1 MNLELT
7 EILTS
12 GDRLLEIADTSS
24 PTRKKAIIGYR
35 LNQLRMAD
43 SAFHIDLRHHQDIPP
58 SNASHVLP
66 GVESQGRH
74 GVREDADG

>member
-58 SNASHVLP
+58 SNASHVSD
-66 GVESQGRH
+66 VESQDHR
-74 GVREDADG
+74 GVREDTDG